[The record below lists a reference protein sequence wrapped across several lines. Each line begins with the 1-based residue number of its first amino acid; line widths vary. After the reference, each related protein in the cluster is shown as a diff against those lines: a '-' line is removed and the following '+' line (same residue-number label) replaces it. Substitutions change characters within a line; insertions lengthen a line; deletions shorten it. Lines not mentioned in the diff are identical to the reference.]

1 MEKSEKINDLK
12 ARLFSRQYDQHHTRE
27 LNEKGKDK
35 QREYQDI
42 NAIQRRAW
50 R

>member
-27 LNEKGKDK
+27 LTKKGKERK
-35 QREYQDI
+35 LVYEASYSMG
-42 NAIQRRAW
+42 RRF
-50 R
+50 

>member
-1 MEKSEKINDLK
+1 MEKSEKMNDLK

-27 LNEKGKDK
+27 MTDKAKDK

-42 NAIQRRAW
+42 NAVQRRTW